1 MFVMSVTIV
10 DKTELAPLISPQR
23 NQYSRV
29 HNWYSFKH
37 GFSKDLVATLIDQFD
52 LKRNDWVLD
61 PFCGSGTT
69 LLTCKELG
77 LNALGFDILPFSVYL
92 SNGKVRDYHAD
103 ELIRQVEILK
113 NTNPNTPY
121 SLKNLPDIPI
131 VKKAFDDKVAE
142 ELLKLKSRIDCIEVS
157 EARQLFKLAFLG
169 ILGSVSNTLSD
180 GGFLRIVERNIN
192 PESVGALFFNKISA
206 MMEDIQSNSVAS
218 WCHRNSIKARIGDA
232 RKLRTQR
239 KFDAIITSPPYLNRH
254 DYTRIYSLEMIFN
267 FISTNQEL
275 KDIRYNTIRSHVE
288 AKKRYRAP
296 NYNEPTLIAK
306 LVREIKDNGTNNTQ
320 VVAMINGYFED
331 MYLSLMEMSRCLKP
345 GGRVSLIVS
354 NVRFAGVTIP
364 VDEILSDIG
373 LQTGLCPVEI
383 WAVRERGNSSQQ
395 MRQYNRKPSR
405 ESIVIWGKTG

>member
-1 MFVMSVTIV
+1 MSVRVV
-10 DKTELAPLISPQR
+10 DKTELAPLISPKS

-37 GFSKDLVATLIDQFD
+37 GFSKDLVATIVDQFD

-92 SNGKVRDYHAD
+92 SNGKIRDYHAD
-103 ELIRQVEILK
+103 EVIRQLAILK
-113 NTNPNTPY
+113 STKPNSIH
-121 SLKNLPDIPI
+121 SLRYLPDIPI
-131 VKKAFDDKVAE
+131 VKKAFDTMVAE
-142 ELLKLKSRIDCIEVS
+142 ELIKLKSRIDCIEVS

-169 ILGSVSNTLSD
+169 ILGSVSNTLND

-192 PESVGALFFNKISA
+192 PENVEVLFFNKISA
-206 MMEDIQSNSVAS
+206 MLEDIQNDSVSS

-254 DYTRIYSLEMIFN
+254 DYTRIYSLEMIFD

-288 AKKRYRAP
+288 AKKRYPAP
-296 NYNEPTLIAK
+296 NYNEPALIAEF
-306 LVREIKDNGTNNTQ
+306 VREIKDNGTNNTQ

-331 MYLSLMEMSRCLKP
+331 MYLSLTEMSRCLKP
-345 GGRVSLIVS
+345 GGRISLIVS
-354 NVRFAGVTIP
+354 NVRFAGVTVP

-373 LQTGLCPVEI
+373 LQTGLWPVEI
-383 WAVRERGNSSQQ
+383 WAVRQRGNSSQQ

-405 ESIVIWGKTG
+405 ESIVIWEKLAS